1 MNMDSN
7 PAYEHN
13 GRPCT
18 REAFY
23 AIACDPQRSV
33 AVEACAGAGKTWM
46 LVSRILRALLNGA
59 EPQEIL
65 AITFTKKAAGEM
77 RQRLQEW
84 LSDFAR
90 ARPGETPEAWQQRLT
105 HDLLIRGIDPQR
117 TPDLRDT
124 LQKLYPALLQYGRTV
139 QIRTFHSWFAAL
151 LRSAPLQVLQDRG
164 LPSAYELLEDD
175 QDAVAEVWRRYLGH
189 VARDDS
195 LRADYAALVRTLGRS
210 RAHDALEA
218 ALARRV
224 EFTLADEAGQ
234 VDPAVPAFGAYY
246 PRLAGAATPA
256 DWLLAREAGRA
267 LLLAAAQSLLPG
279 ARTFAECGA
288 KLKAAV
294 AAYDWPA
301 VQDALLTKAGD
312 PRKFNDKLAGIAD
325 VRAAQDEVLALR
337 RAEQQQAAHE
347 HHLRMA
353 RLTRPLIRAFAQ
365 LKRERGWVDMT
376 DVERVAL
383 DLLGNESIHAWVQ
396 ERLDARVRHLLIDE
410 FQDTNPLQWQALH
423 GWLQGYAGAGGGQ
436 TPPSVFIV
444 GDPKQSIYRFRRADP
459 RVFTAAQDFVVH
471 ALGGDRLAC
480 DHTHRNAPA
489 VLGAVNQ
496 VMEQAQAAGQFSGYR
511 AHTTQSHTAGE
522 VGALPLIPR
531 PDKSAADGD
540 ADEGAAPAW
549 RDSLTTPRVAL
560 EEKLNQ
566 LEARQ
571 AAQWIASRVAAGR
584 APQHIMVLA
593 RRRAPLGLLQ
603 AELRQLGIPCEQPEQ
618 QVLGDL
624 PVAQDVL
631 ALVDALVSPGND
643 LALAR
648 ALKSPLFRL
657 DDAALV
663 HIALAV
669 KAAHAAHVAQAD
681 TPPGADRVFPG
692 WLETL
697 PKVKLP
703 AHDCQALHAD
713 LMLYQHWLLTLP
725 PHDALQAIYT
735 HRDALARFAA
745 AAPPAERSHTLAQL
759 RALLGAALQVQGGRF
774 LTAYQWVRALRR
786 QRLTAPRHAAPE
798 AVQLLT
804 VHGAKGLEAEEVLLV
819 DTASGL
825 RTHSDPTALID
836 WPGQAPAPTRFVF
849 LANGNAPPPSAEDL
863 AQQEADAQAREE
875 LNALYVA
882 MTRARQRLVLSG
894 ITPHRAPP
902 TSWWQRIQPLAA
914 ELPAPARPLAP
925 DAPPA
930 SGAPGEPP
938 ATQAPAHAPGAADD
952 AAGTAEQG
960 AAAGPEFSMLDLPPA
975 LLPPARPAINIEA
988 PNAPA
993 DHANAAPSHIA
1004 SPPTDASRL
1013 GEAMH
1018 WLLENAADTAQG
1030 WHPSRLTQAQR
1041 RFSLN
1046 ADQAARAQAL
1056 ARRIFTGDAAW
1067 AWAADEVL
1075 QAFNEVEI
1083 THQGQRLRID
1093 RLVQRRATGDQPET
1107 WWVLDYKSAAHPERD
1122 ATLQAQLARYRTAIE
1137 HLHPGQAVRVAFLS
1151 GEGRVVG

>member
-1 MNMDSN
+1 MDIN

-13 GRPCT
+13 GQPCT

-23 AIACDPQRSV
+23 AIACDPRRSV

-77 RQRLQEW
+77 RQRLQQW
-84 LSDFAR
+84 LSEFAS
-90 ARPGETPEAWQQRLT
+90 ARPDETPSAWQARLT
-105 HDLLIRGIDPQR
+105 KELVIRGISPQSA
-117 TPDLRDT
+117 TDLRDT
-124 LQKLYPALLQYGRTV
+124 LQKLYPALLAYGRTV

-151 LRSAPLQVLQDRG
+151 LRSAPLQVLQDLG
-164 LPSAYELLEDD
+164 LPSSYELLEDD
-175 QDAVAEVWRRYLGH
+175 QDAVAEVWRRYLGQ
-189 VARDDS
+189 VARDEA
-195 LRADYAALVRTLGRS
+195 LREDYAALVRALGRS
-210 RAHDALEA
+210 RAHAALEA

-224 EFTLADEAGQ
+224 EFALADAAGH
-234 VDPAVPAFGAYY
+234 VDEAVPTFDAYY
-246 PRLAGAATPA
+246 PRMAGVAAPA
-256 DWLLAREAGRA
+256 DWLMQREAGQA
-267 LLLAAAQSLLPG
+267 LLSAAAEALLPG
-279 ARTFAECGA
+279 ARTFAECGTR
-288 KLKAAV
+288 LKAAL
-294 AAYDWPA
+294 AAGDWPA
-301 VQDALLTKAGD
+301 VQDALLTQKGE
-312 PRKFNDKLAGIAD
+312 PRKFSDKLAGIAD
-325 VRAAQDEVLALR
+325 VRAAQQELAALLA
-337 RAEQQQAAHE
+337 AERQHSARE

-353 RLTRPLIRAFAQ
+353 RLTRPLIAAFSQ

-376 DVERVAL
+376 DVERAAL
-383 DLLGNESIHAWVQ
+383 TLLSDPFLCGWVQ

-423 GWLQGYAGAGGGQ
+423 AWLQGYAGAGGGQ

-459 RVFTAAQDFVVH
+459 RVFTAAQSFVVN

-496 VMEQAQAAGQFSGYR
+496 VMLQAQQADQFSGYR
-511 AHTTQSHTAGE
+511 AHTTQSAL
-522 VGALPLIPR
+522 VGAVDALPLIPR
-531 PDKSAADGD
+531 PDKASADDD
-540 ADEGAAPAW
+540 ADDDGAPAW

-560 EEKLNQ
+560 EEKLNM

-571 AAQWIASRVAAGR
+571 AAQWIAARVAAGC
-584 APQHIMVLA
+584 APQDLMVLA

-624 PVAQDVL
+624 PVVQDVL

-657 DDAALV
+657 DDEALIR
-663 HIALAV
+663 IALAV
-669 KAAHAAHVAQAD
+669 RAERAAPHRDAAGDAAGVVAGATANATQSAPECAPESATAAPRHAA
-681 TPPGADRVFPG
+681 PS
-692 WLETL
+692 WLDVL
-697 PKVKLP
+697 AKMQLP
-703 AHDCQALHAD
+703 APDGRALHAD
-713 LMLYQHWLLTLP
+713 LMLYQRWLLTLP

-745 AAPPAERSHTLAQL
+745 AAPPAERDHSLAQL

-825 RTHSDPTALID
+825 RSRGEASALID
-836 WPGQAPAPTRFVF
+836 WPGDAAAPTCFVF
-849 LANGNAPPPSAEDL
+849 LANGNAPPPSAAEL
-863 AQQEADAQAREE
+863 ADQEAAAQAREE

-894 ITPHRAPP
+894 ITPHRAPAS
-902 TSWWQRIQPLAA
+902 SWWQRIAPLAS
-914 ELPAPARPLAP
+914 PL
-925 DAPPA
+925 DAPSA
-930 SGAPGEPP
+930 APTPVHTPGD
-938 ATQAPAHAPGAADD
+938 QAQFH
-952 AAGTAEQG
+952 
-960 AAAGPEFSMLDLPPA
+960 MLDLPPA
-975 LLPPARPAINIEA
+975 PDLRAPEAIESEA
-988 PNAPA
+988 LKAWQA
-993 DHANAAPSHIA
+993 DAVLAAP
-1004 SPPTDASRL
+1004 TEASRL

-1018 WLLENAADTAQG
+1018 WLLENTADSPAG
-1030 WHPSRLTQAQR
+1030 WRPERLTQAR
-1041 RFSLN
+1041 ERFGLS
-1046 ADQAARAQAL
+1046 AEHTARADAL
-1056 ARRIFTGDAAW
+1056 ARRIFTGEAAW
-1067 AWAADEVL
+1067 AWSADEL
-1075 QAFNEVEI
+1075 MEAFNEVEL
-1083 THQGQRLRID
+1083 TYQGQRLRID
-1093 RLVQRRATGDQPET
+1093 RLVRRRASASEPEA

-1122 ATLQAQLARYRTAIE
+1122 PLLQAQMARYRAAVE
-1137 HLHPGQAVRVAFLS
+1137 LLHPGHTVRVAFLT
-1151 GEGRVVG
+1151 GEGRLIG